1 MAKRSQR
8 RRLRYE
14 KDQTGCISGLISI
27 FDFRHG
33 RSTKKLLPDR
43 RKGSRKAAGA
53 GSSQTGLVSPDSDGN
68 CQDSEDGRESGIAS
82 VDTLK
87 TSVKKLMEE
96 EMVNEQD
103 PNKQS
108 SDSEM
113 GHPEHGCHTRKDRQH
128 RKKASKRSNDINICD
143 LDVMKDLGTDK
154 SGDQVDGQK
163 TSDKIDFEIIMHLLH
178 DHFDVPSDQASAVD
192 EGNLSAAIK
201 IFIDQNSSNIKH
213 SRDNGQVQESTES
226 MDALNRLSLEKDLLL
241 KLLQDPNSLL
251 VKQIKGLESAH
262 LEKGLLHSNSLPR
275 SGFVE
280 DKLSHSKTDDL
291 INHKQHRNFF
301 RRRSKSQESFPS
313 MGSDKCQSSS
323 KIVILK
329 PGPATLQ
336 QQNTEIHVSTSMQS
350 HNPEGVKIQGERSQF
365 SFTEIKRKLKHAIR
379 KERQGTSPDG
389 ITHRTLSEHQ
399 KRHDFEKGIGGE
411 NLGWRSPN
419 RNHFYTERFA
429 KPSINLNRDDKIGK
443 PNDADPY
450 TVKDTSVH
458 TKSGVANIYLEAKK
472 HLLEMLSSGHN
483 DTELISQQL
492 PKSLGRILSFSEYN
506 SSANSSPRKGTED
519 SSVTTESTL
528 FSHGGIEIA
537 NETTD
542 QVDEENLRKPSSS
555 LKYCSEI
562 EPSTSN
568 ASLDQKVE
576 TPEASRSLSC
586 VHHHTDLDGEALSS
600 GGDVMVSEDKSY
612 AGATGFE
619 ETTKGDRECYENSN
633 AAHESSSSYSTEDDQ
648 NCDIAVQYHQ
658 EGLTQSM
665 EMESFEQCQML
676 PSPSAS
682 PSHCSVT
689 IKVEDFEGAI
699 DRTDRP
705 SPVSVLEPLFIED
718 DISPARTIRRPV
730 EQEIQPRQIHFEEW
744 RSSSDQGMCMQTSLN
759 DEESA
764 FEYVEAVLLGS
775 GLVWDEYLLKWLSSS
790 PILDSTL
797 YDEVEL
803 FSSRSHH
810 EQKLLF
816 DCINEVLEEVCD
828 RYFGC
833 FLSMSSNKQ
842 SIRPVPTRMT
852 LIQEIWEGVE
862 WHLQQ
867 DPSPQSLDQ
876 LLNKD
881 MAKSRKWI
889 DVRLDIQHIG
899 TEMEEAIL
907 DKLVEDTVSSFI
919 YDDLKNGSLS
929 SSADL
934 IEVRKVDL

>member
-8 RRLRYE
+8 RPLRYE
-14 KDQTGCISGLISI
+14 KDQAGCISGLISI

-33 RSTKKLLPDR
+33 RSTTRKLLPDR
-43 RKGSRKAAGA
+43 RKGSRQAMGA
-53 GSSQTGLVSPDSDGN
+53 GSRTRVMLPDSDGK
-68 CQDSEDGRESGIAS
+68 CQDTEDGRESGMAS
-82 VDTLK
+82 VDTVK

-96 EMVNEQD
+96 EMVDEQD
-103 PNKQS
+103 PNKQI

-113 GHPEHGCHTRKDRQH
+113 GHPEHGCHTRKDRPH

-143 LDVMKDLGTDK
+143 LDATKDLGTDK
-154 SGDQVDGQK
+154 SDDQVDSQK

-192 EGNLSAAIK
+192 EGKLSAAIK
-201 IFIDQNSSNIKH
+201 IFIDQNSSNTKH
-213 SRDNGQVQESTES
+213 SKDNGQVQQSRES

-251 VKQIKGLESAH
+251 VKHINGLESAH

-275 SGFVE
+275 CGFME
-280 DKLSHSKTDDL
+280 DKLIHSKTDEV
-291 INHKQHRNFF
+291 INHKQHRSIF
-301 RRRSKSQESFPS
+301 RRRSKSQETFPS

-329 PGPATLQ
+329 PGPASLQ
-336 QQNTEIHVSTSMQS
+336 QQNTEIHISTSMQS
-350 HNPEGVKIQGERSQF
+350 CNPEGIKIQGERSQF

-389 ITHRTLSEHQ
+389 VTHRTLSEHQ

-429 KPSINLNRDDKIGK
+429 KPSINLSRDDKIGK
-443 PNDADPY
+443 PNDADPC
-450 TVKDTSVH
+450 TVKDASVH

-483 DTELISQQL
+483 DTELVSQQL

-519 SSVTTESTL
+519 NSVITESTQS
-528 FSHGGIEIA
+528 SHGGIEIA

-542 QVDEENLRKPSSS
+542 QVDNENLKKPSST
-555 LKYCSEI
+555 LKNCSEI
-562 EPSTSN
+562 EPRTTN
-568 ASLDQKVE
+568 VSLDQKVE
-576 TPEASRSLSC
+576 PPEASRSLSC
-586 VHHHTDLDGEALSS
+586 LHDHSTLDGEELSS
-600 GGDVMVSEDKSY
+600 GGDVMVSK
-612 AGATGFE
+612 GATGFE
-619 ETTKGDRECYENSN
+619 ETIKGDHGCYEKSSD
-633 AAHESSSSYSTEDDQ
+633 ACESSSSYSTEDDR
-648 NCDIAVQYHQ
+648 NDDIAEQYHQ
-658 EGLTQSM
+658 EELAQSM

-682 PSHCSVT
+682 PSQSSVS

-718 DISPARTIRRPV
+718 DISPSRTICRPV
-730 EQEIQPRQIHFEEW
+730 AQEIQPRQIHFEEW

-775 GLVWDEYLLKWLSSS
+775 GLIWDEYLLKWLSSS

-816 DCINEVLEEVCD
+816 DCTNEVLEEECN

-833 FLSMSSNKQ
+833 FLLMSSNTQ
-842 SIRPVPTRMT
+842 NIRPVPTRMA

-867 DPSPQSLDQ
+867 GPSPQSLDQ
-876 LLNKD
+876 LLSKD
-881 MAKSRKWI
+881 MAKSRKWM

-899 TEMEEAIL
+899 MEIEEAIL

-919 YDDLKNGSLS
+919 YDDLENGSLS

-934 IEVRKVDL
+934 IEVHNIDL